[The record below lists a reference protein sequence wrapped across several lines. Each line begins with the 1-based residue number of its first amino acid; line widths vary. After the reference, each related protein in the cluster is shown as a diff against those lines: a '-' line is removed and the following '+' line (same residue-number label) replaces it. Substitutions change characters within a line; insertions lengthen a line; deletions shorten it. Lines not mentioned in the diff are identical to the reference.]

1 MIYATYGCCFYA
13 LAYHVDDDDDGR
25 KTNDDESLTQHM
37 ADVATHALVAKRLI
51 GNLGNL
57 TFSTSNMAMVRMVG
71 NIRASGIK
79 IMMVMVL

>member
-1 MIYATYGCCFYA
+1 
-13 LAYHVDDDDDGR
+13 
-25 KTNDDESLTQHM
+25 M

-57 TFSTSNMAMVRMVG
+57 TFSTSNLVMVRMVG